1 MKNAFLYD
9 LASKILKEHEVN
21 SLYKVTVILPSRRAG
36 LFFKK
41 YLLDQIGKTFL
52 APNII
57 TINELVEEIAECKT
71 ADKTTLL
78 FELYSV
84 YSEIEKENA
93 EPFESFY
100 NWGNLMLTDF
110 NEIDRYLV
118 DAKQLFINL
127 KSIQEIEDWS
137 FNDDE
142 LSASQKNFQSF
153 WYKMGDYYEQ
163 FHHRCRELKLFTS
176 GMVYKTASVK
186 IKEKVN
192 TFPDTSIY
200 ISGFNALS
208 NSEEIIISTLC
219 ENKKAVFLVDSD
231 AIYTNN
237 QHHEAGIFSRRLL
250 NKNWAKESVVYD
262 HFQSVSKRVQITGV
276 PGNTLQ
282 ASVAGQVLSELS
294 EEELNQT
301 VLVLADEQ
309 LLLPVIHSLP
319 DNVTSTNITMGY
331 TLKHTSVYTFIAHLF
346 ELQRNIR
353 VDKNGVIKFYFHDV
367 VNLLGHPESSD
378 LATTDTAHLIDEL
391 RQLGKSYIKSDE
403 LLPYLKDDFNILK
416 KLFFYWENPKQDS
429 FEIITELLENL
440 HQKYA
445 DKKPLQQEFV
455 FIALNTLHNL
465 RYLLA
470 KYSFVEQLKSIRN
483 FTLQVLKKENVPFF
497 GEPLKGLQILG
508 MLESRA
514 LDFKNVIILS
524 TNEGVLP
531 QGNVTHSLIPFD
543 LKQYFKLPTHKESD
557 AVFAH
562 HFYRLLQRAE
572 NVTLLYNTM
581 NDGFSTGEKSR
592 FILQLEEEISQT
604 CPNISIEEKY
614 YGFSSDHAQTP
625 TIIPNSDEIV
635 NKVKE
640 ILENGVSPTAISSF
654 VNCPLNFYYER
665 IIGIKEDKYDED
677 VDDAKL
683 GTIIHEVL
691 FELYSPLKN
700 KILIKEDFQPLKKL
714 INPLIE
720 KSFQDVM
727 KFADISTGKNYLSI
741 KVAEEFIKRVIEH
754 DEKLVHSH
762 ELIIKDLEVELAQE
776 ISLYPFG
783 EEYKIK
789 LKGFADRIDQLD
801 GQIRVIDYK
810 TGKVDA
816 KEVSITDEEK
826 IINQNKALQ
835 LLIYAY
841 AYHRVDSSKKMKS
854 MVYSLRNS
862 TEMEVSLKLF
872 KETTITSEHL
882 DLLTGTLTTVLEQ
895 LFDDKTVYQH
905 NAKSNYCQY
914 CN

>member
-21 SLYKVTVILPSRRAG
+21 SLYKVTVVLPSRRAG

-41 YLLDQIGKTFL
+41 YLLDQIKQAFL

-57 TINELVEEIAECKT
+57 TINELVEEIAECTT

-78 FELYSV
+78 FELYKV

-142 LSASQKNFQSF
+142 LSDSQKNFQSF

-163 FHHRCRELKLFTS
+163 FHNRCKELKLFTS
-176 GMVYKTASVK
+176 GMVYKNASEK
-186 IKEKVN
+186 IKEKIN
-192 TFPDTSIY
+192 NYPDSSIY

-208 NSEEIIISTLC
+208 NTEEKIIATLC

-237 QHHEAGIFSRRLL
+237 PNHEAGIFSRRLL
-250 NKNWAKESVVYD
+250 NKTWSKENVVYN
-262 HFQSVSKRVQITGV
+262 HFQTIKKHIQITGV
-276 PGNTLQ
+276 SGNTLQ
-282 ASVAGQVLSELS
+282 AAIAGQVLSEYS
-294 EEELNQT
+294 DEELNQT

-319 DNVTSTNITMGY
+319 DNVTSANITMGY
-331 TLKHTSVYTFIAHLF
+331 TLKHTSVFTFISYLF
-346 ELQRNIR
+346 ELQKNIR
-353 VDKNGVIKFYFHDV
+353 IDKNGQLKFYFQDV
-367 VNLLGHPESSD
+367 INLLGHPESSD
-378 LATTDTAHLIDEL
+378 LADKDTSYLIDEL
-391 RQLGKSYIKSDE
+391 RKLGKSYIKSEE
-403 LLPYLKDDFNILK
+403 LIPYLKDEFIVLK
-416 KLFFYWENPKQDS
+416 KLFFYWENPKDDAFQT
-429 FEIITELLENL
+429 ITELLESL
-440 HQKYA
+440 HEKYA
-445 DKKPLQQEFV
+445 NKKPLQQEFV

-465 RYLLA
+465 RFLLS

-524 TNEGVLP
+524 TNEGILP

-592 FILQLEEEISQT
+592 FILQLEEEIANSN
-604 CPNISIEEKY
+604 PNITIEEKFY
-614 YGFSSDHAQTP
+614 HFNSDHTKKIKA
-625 TIIPNSDEIV
+625 IPNS
-635 NKVKE
+635 KE
-640 ILENGVSPTAISSF
+640 IIEKIKETLAKGISPTAISSF
-654 VNCPLNFYYER
+654 VDCPLNFYYER

-691 FELYSPLKN
+691 FELYIPLKN
-700 KILIKEDFQPLKKL
+700 KILIKEDFEPLKKKISGL
-714 INPLIE
+714 LE
-720 KSFQDVM
+720 KSFKNIM
-727 KFADISTGKNYLSI
+727 KYADISTGKNYLSI
-741 KVAEEFIKRVIEH
+741 KVAEEFIKRVIDH
-754 DEKLVHSH
+754 DEKLVQSH

-776 ISLYPFG
+776 INLYPFG
-783 EEYKIK
+783 EEFKIN

-810 TGKVDA
+810 TGKVEA
-816 KEVSITDEEK
+816 KQVTINNEEK
-826 IINQNKALQ
+826 LISLNKALQ

-841 AYHRVDSSKKMKS
+841 AYYQSHSSKNLKS
-854 MVYSLRNS
+854 MIYSLRNS
-862 TEMEVSLKLF
+862 SDLEVSLKIN
-872 KETTITSEHL
+872 KETTITNEHF
-882 DLLTGTLTTVLEQ
+882 DLLTITLTSVLEQ
-895 LFDDKTVYQH
+895 LLDEKTVYQH
-905 NAKSNYCQY
+905 NDKSNYCQY